1 MNLTRIFLLII
12 FLVSGTGVK
21 AQKTLTDSLF
31 HPDSL
36 RYWVNLLADDSLN
49 GRFSGSKEALA
60 AANIIS
66 QEFMR
71 AGIKPLAG
79 NEGYFM
85 PLGKYGNNVIGGLQ
99 GKSLAGQVVIFSAH
113 YDHVGT
119 TATNPY
125 PNMGG
130 KAYVEDGDEIYNGAN
145 DNASGV
151 SALIALA
158 KYFKQI
164 NIHERTLLF
173 VAFAGEEQ
181 GLLGSQYMASQFEPD
196 SIVALINI
204 EMIGRKN
211 ANSGN
216 PFITGQDYSDLQK
229 ILNKNLHQYNSKK
242 YGKVFFENDRFLEH
256 VLFMR
261 SDNYPF
267 AFRKIPA
274 HTISTTSP
282 LDEFYHNLNDEPSTL
297 DYKLMSRIVEAIAIS
312 TTGLV
317 KGYNTPARIKGLK

>member
-1 MNLTRIFLLII
+1 MYFTRIFLLII
-12 FLVSGTGVK
+12 FTVSGFAVK

-31 HPDSL
+31 HPDTL
-36 RYWVNLLADDSLN
+36 KYWVNLLADDSLK
-49 GRFSGSKEALA
+49 GRLSGSKESFTA
-60 AANIIS
+60 AYIIS

-71 AGIKPLAG
+71 AGIKPIAG

-85 PLGKYGNNVIGGLQ
+85 SLGKYGNNVIGGLQ
-99 GKSLAGQVVIFSAH
+99 GKSLSGQVVIFSAH
-113 YDHVGT
+113 YDHIGT
-119 TATNPY
+119 TATNPF

-151 SALIALA
+151 SAVIALA
-158 KYFKQI
+158 KYFKQV
-164 NIHERTLLF
+164 NMHERTLIF

-216 PFITGQDYSDLQK
+216 PFITGQDHSDLQK
-229 ILNKNLHQYNSKK
+229 LLNKNLQQYNSKK
-242 YGKVFFENDRFLEH
+242 YGKIFLKMIG
-256 VLFMR
+256 F
-261 SDNYPF
+261 
-267 AFRKIPA
+267 
-274 HTISTTSP
+274 
-282 LDEFYHNLNDEPSTL
+282 
-297 DYKLMSRIVEAIAIS
+297 
-312 TTGLV
+312 
-317 KGYNTPARIKGLK
+317 